1 MSVIEQSEAYREG
14 YEAWDQGEDR
24 IQNPY
29 EYRTWEHEQWNLGWD
44 TAHSGTEEV

>member
-1 MSVIEQSEAYREG
+1 MNNSEAYNWG
-14 YEAWDQGEDR
+14 CEAWAQGEDR

-44 TAHSGTEEV
+44 AANAETEEI